1 MADNEHSQ
9 AAIDKKQQAKEAKR
23 KQRQEELQNLDDI
36 EKYKIEEKAAKRNQ
50 KEKVKQ
56 DQHKEEN
63 KEKKPSV
70 APKEKGV
77 KKSRPVPAKAP
88 FHFFKDEQKGKN
100 EEEIQVAWKA
110 ISPEDKQVIICQK
123 DFQFNFTHFLS

>member
-1 MADNEHSQ
+1 MADNEQ
-9 AAIDKKQQAKEAKR
+9 IAFDKKQQAKEAKR

-56 DQHKEEN
+56 DQHKQE
-63 KEKKPSV
+63 EKKPSV

-77 KKSRPVPAKAP
+77 KKSRPAPARAP
-88 FHFFKDEQKGKN
+88 FHFYKDEQKGKS
-100 EEEIQVAWKA
+100 EEEIQAAWKTIA
-110 ISPEDKQVIICQK
+110 PEDKQVIICQK
-123 DFQFNFTHFLS
+123 RKRFSI

>member
-1 MADNEHSQ
+1 MEDNIE
-9 AAIDKKQQAKEAKR
+9 DKNAKKLQAKEAKR
-23 KQRQEELQNLDDI
+23 KQREEELKGIDEI

-56 DQHKEEN
+56 EQHKEEQ

-70 APKEKGV
+70 PPKEKGV
-77 KKSRPVPAKAP
+77 KKSRPAPAKAP

-100 EEEIQVAWKA
+100 EEEIQAAWKA
-110 ISPEDKQVIICQK
+110 ITPEEKQVIIHSRKNFQK
-123 DFQFNFTHFLS
+123 IPI